1 MDLEKA
7 IEERCSVRHY
17 KDKEVEKEK
26 LVKVLNA
33 GRLSPSSGNIQN
45 WVFIVID
52 DDEKKKTICDAC
64 NNQDWMLDAPI
75 FIVILGDEKKA
86 VEYYGER
93 GEKLYTIENCSMAAQ
108 NMMLEAVSLGLGS
121 CFVASFIDE
130 KIREITDAPSHMRP
144 IGIITL
150 GYPKDNI
157 DKDEKK
163 DRDSLYSKVY
173 FNKYG
178 DKIKDF
184 DLFIKNYNV
193 LGRSLNG
200 AKKFGNK
207 IKKRFGKKK
216 NPLEKK
222 EQKKE

>member
-45 WVFIVID
+45 WAFVVVD
-52 DDEKKKTICDAC
+52 DNEKKKMICDAC
-64 NNQDWMLDAPI
+64 NQDWMLDAPV

-121 CFVASFIDE
+121 CFVAAFIDE
-130 KIREITDAPSHMRP
+130 KIIEIINAPSHMRP

-150 GYPKDNI
+150 GYPKGNI

-163 DRDSLYSKVY
+163 GRDSLYSKVY

-178 DKIKDF
+178 EKIKDF
-184 DLFIKNYNV
+184 DMFIKNYNV
-193 LGRSLNG
+193 LGRTLNR
-200 AKKFGNK
+200 AKKVGNR
-207 IKKRFGKKK
+207 IKKRIGEKK
-216 NPLEKK
+216 NSLEKK
-222 EQKKE
+222 EQKKD